1 MPGDESNFDLFE
13 DDLELEQAA
22 ERMFEEENIA
32 AGDGLAAE
40 NDEEEENLVRMME
53 EVEATPVESLPG
65 LVSSYLP
72 DLTLIFKV

>member
-22 ERMFEEENIA
+22 ERMFEEENPA
-32 AGDGLAAE
+32 AGASEGLTVE
-40 NDEEEENLVRMME
+40 NEEEEELVRMME

-65 LVSSYLP
+65 LVSCEL
-72 DLTLIFKV
+72 LFT

>member
-22 ERMFEEENIA
+22 ERMFEEENTA
-32 AGDGLAAE
+32 AAEELTVE
-40 NDEEEENLVRMME
+40 NDEEEEDLVRMME

-65 LVSSYLP
+65 FVS
-72 DLTLIFKV
+72 

>member
-1 MPGDESNFDLFE
+1 MPAGDESNFDLFE

-22 ERMFEEENIA
+22 ESMFEEENIA
-32 AGDGLAAE
+32 VGAIGGLAAE

-65 LVSSYLP
+65 LVSSYLSQ
-72 DLTLIFKV
+72 TV

>member
-32 AGDGLAAE
+32 GASEGLTVE
-40 NDEEEENLVRMME
+40 NEEEEELVRMME

-65 LVSSYLP
+65 LVSSYSP
-72 DLTLIFKV
+72 HLILIVQV

>member
-22 ERMFEEENIA
+22 KRMFEEENTA
-32 AGDGLAAE
+32 AAEGLTVE
-40 NDEEEENLVRMME
+40 NDEEEEDLVRMME

-65 LVSSYLP
+65 LVS
-72 DLTLIFKV
+72 

>member
-22 ERMFEEENIA
+22 ERMFEEENTA
-32 AGDGLAAE
+32 AAE
-40 NDEEEENLVRMME
+40 GLTVENDREEEDLVRMME

-65 LVSSYLP
+65 LVS
-72 DLTLIFKV
+72 

>member
-22 ERMFEEENIA
+22 ERMFEEENTA
-32 AGDGLAAE
+32 AAEGLTVE
-40 NDEEEENLVRMME
+40 NDEEEEDLVRMME

-65 LVSSYLP
+65 FVS
-72 DLTLIFKV
+72 